1 MSILVNLGIFSLEW
15 VLMKTGEIVKMTLY
29 GVTRKNV
36 MDYSRCCQVKY
47 SVFPNSSNI
56 S

>member
-36 MDYSRCCQVKY
+36 MDYSRCWQEE
-47 SVFPNSSNI
+47 VFGI